1 MSYKRAPL
9 STFLVYIPFWSA
21 TLNEMDKKQRR
32 QEKMAQ
38 VRAEILATRPGPTE
52 SQINGAT
59 GGHQTHA
66 NEDPAGIFSK
76 KKPRYKL
83 AEDQTRKHEIPFNSY
98 IAQIEEPRSFLN
110 LLPESVKKTALVI
123 PEDLLGKD
131 EEEMLRVL
139 EENYRYKP
147 TAAVE
152 AMRNNFWMEHDR
164 VAVTRNEIINQSNI
178 YLGVVSRE
186 YFYKILDTSPHIIA
200 YIMTR
205 PPEYEAVMKGLL
217 NLSTRKIR
225 DVLNLPLQKADG
237 SIQDAKIIEL
247 VLKAAA
253 MVDLRAKGGYIQR
266 SETKNLTL
274 MKQENSYTN
283 VFTAAGSQKTTD
295 LATLTTDIDAKI
307 AALEKEMQA
316 IPGMQA
322 AIEESMPSNSS
333 DTLEASYTKFE
344 DGDV

>member
-1 MSYKRAPL
+1 
-9 STFLVYIPFWSA
+9 
-21 TLNEMDKKQRR
+21 MDKKQRLEA
-32 QEKMAQ
+32 QMAK
-38 VRAEILATRPGPTE
+38 VREEILARKPDPYSEMGLK
-52 SQINGAT
+52 GAK
-59 GGHQTHA
+59 QA
-66 NEDPAGIFSK
+66 IRNEDPAGAGIK
-76 KKPRYKL
+76 KGSRNKL
-83 AEDQTRKHEIPFNSY
+83 DADQTVKKEMTFNSY

-110 LLPESVKKTALVI
+110 LLPESMKKAALEI
-123 PEDLLGKD
+123 DESLLGKD
-131 EEEMLRVL
+131 EEELLRIL
-139 EENYRYKP
+139 DTKFRYQP

-164 VAVTRNEIINQSNI
+164 VSVTRNEIVNQSNI

-186 YFYKILDTSPHIIA
+186 YFYKLVAEHPHIIA
-200 YIMTR
+200 YILCR

-237 SIQDAKIIEL
+237 SLQDAKIIEL

-283 VFTAAGSQKTTD
+283 VFTAAGSVKSTD
-295 LATLTTDIDAKI
+295 LSTLTTDIDAKI
-307 AALEKEMQA
+307 AALEKEMQS
-316 IPGMQA
+316 IPGIQA

>member
-1 MSYKRAPL
+1 
-9 STFLVYIPFWSA
+9 
-21 TLNEMDKKQRR
+21 
-32 QEKMAQ
+32 MAK
-38 VRAEILATRPGPTE
+38 VREEILARKPDPF
-52 SQINGAT
+52 SQMGAK
-59 GGHQTHA
+59 GAKQAHR
-66 NEDPAGIFSK
+66 NEDPAGAGIK
-76 KKPRYKL
+76 KGSRNKL
-83 AEDQTRKHEIPFNSY
+83 DADQTVKKEMTFNSY

-110 LLPESVKKTALVI
+110 LLPEIMKKAALEI
-123 PEDLLGKD
+123 DESLLGKD
-131 EEEMLRVL
+131 EDELLRVL
-139 EENYRYKP
+139 DTKFRYQP

-164 VAVTRNEIINQSNI
+164 VSVTRNEIVNQSNI

-186 YFYKILDTSPHIIA
+186 YFYKLVSEHPHIIA
-200 YIMTR
+200 YILCR

-237 SIQDAKIIEL
+237 SLQDAKIIEL

-283 VFTAAGSQKTTD
+283 VFTAAGSVKTTD
-295 LATLTTDIDAKI
+295 LSTLTTDIDAKI

-316 IPGMQA
+316 IPGVQA
-322 AIEESMPSNSS
+322 AIEEQLPSQ
-333 DTLEASYTKFE
+333 TLDAIYTKVE
-344 DGDV
+344 DVDV

>member
-1 MSYKRAPL
+1 
-9 STFLVYIPFWSA
+9 
-21 TLNEMDKKQRR
+21 MDKKQKREE
-32 QEKMAQ
+32 QMAK
-38 VRAEILATRPGPTE
+38 VREEILASKPKPTE
-52 SQINGAT
+52 SQINGST
-59 GGHQTHA
+59 GGYQA
-66 NEDPAGIFSK
+66 YLNEDPAGITPSK
-76 KKPRYKL
+76 RKSRGKL
-83 AEDQTRKHEIPFNSY
+83 EQDQSIRKELTFNSY
-98 IAQIEEPRSFLN
+98 IAQVEEPRSFLN
-110 LLPESVKKTALVI
+110 LLPESVKKVALTI
-123 PEDLLGKD
+123 PEELLGKD
-131 EEEMLRVL
+131 EEEMLTVL
-139 EENYRYKP
+139 EEKYKYKP

-164 VAVTRNEIINQSNI
+164 VAVTRNEIVNQSNI

-186 YFYKILDTSPHIIA
+186 YFYKVLDSAPHIVA

-283 VFTAAGSQKTTD
+283 VFTAASNTKVPD
-295 LATLTTDIDAKI
+295 INTLTTDIDAKI

-322 AIEESMPSNSS
+322 AIEESLPSKSS

-344 DGDV
+344 DVDV

>member
-1 MSYKRAPL
+1 
-9 STFLVYIPFWSA
+9 
-21 TLNEMDKKQRR
+21 MDKKQKREE
-32 QEKMAQ
+32 QMAK
-38 VRAEILATRPGPTE
+38 VRAEILATKSGPTE
-52 SQINGAT
+52 SQINGST
-59 GGHQTHA
+59 GGHQA
-66 NEDPAGIFSK
+66 YLNEDPAGISPSK
-76 KKPRYKL
+76 RKSRNKL
-83 AEDQTRKHEIPFNSY
+83 DEDQTVKKELTFNSY

-110 LLPESVKKTALVI
+110 LLPESVKKTALII

-131 EEEMLRVL
+131 EEEMLTVL
-139 EENYRYKP
+139 EQKYKYKP

-186 YFYKILDTSPHIIA
+186 YFYKVLDTSPHIIA

-237 SIQDAKIIEL
+237 SIQDPKIIEL

-283 VFTAAGSQKTTD
+283 VFTAASNTKTTD

-322 AIEESMPSNSS
+322 AIEEAMPASS
-333 DTLEASYTKFE
+333 PDTLEVSYTKFE
-344 DGDV
+344 DGNV

>member
-1 MSYKRAPL
+1 MGLKGA
-9 STFLVYIPFWSA
+9 
-21 TLNEMDKKQRR
+21 KQAHR
-32 QEKMAQ
+32 
-38 VRAEILATRPGPTE
+38 
-52 SQINGAT
+52 
-59 GGHQTHA
+59 
-66 NEDPAGIFSK
+66 NEDPAGAGIK
-76 KKPRYKL
+76 KGSRNKL
-83 AEDQTRKHEIPFNSY
+83 DADQTVKKEMTFNSY

-110 LLPESVKKTALVI
+110 LLPEIMKKAALEI
-123 PEDLLGKD
+123 DESLLGKD
-131 EEEMLRVL
+131 EEELLRIL
-139 EENYRYKP
+139 DTKFRYQP

-164 VAVTRNEIINQSNI
+164 VSVTRNEIVNQSNI

-186 YFYKILDTSPHIIA
+186 YFYKLVSEHPHIIA
-200 YIMTR
+200 YILCR

-237 SIQDAKIIEL
+237 SLQDAKIIEL

-283 VFTAAGSQKTTD
+283 VFTAAGSVKSTD
-295 LATLTTDIDAKI
+295 LSTLTTDIDAKI
-307 AALEKEMQA
+307 AALEKEMQS
-316 IPGMQA
+316 IPGIQA
-322 AIEESMPSNSS
+322 AIEEQLPSQ
-333 DTLEASYTKFE
+333 TLDAIYTKVE
-344 DGDV
+344 DVDV

>member
-1 MSYKRAPL
+1 
-9 STFLVYIPFWSA
+9 
-21 TLNEMDKKQRR
+21 MDKKQKREE
-32 QEKMAQ
+32 QMAK
-38 VRAEILATRPGPTE
+38 VREEILASRPKPTA
-52 SQINGAT
+52 SQNYGLLGA
-59 GGHQTHA
+59 HQNA
-66 NEDPAGIFSK
+66 LNEDPAGINPPK
-76 KKPRYKL
+76 KKVRGKL
-83 AEDQTRKHEIPFNSY
+83 EDDQTVKKELTFNSY

-110 LLPESVKKTALVI
+110 LLPESIKKTALTI

-131 EEEMLRVL
+131 EEEMLTVL
-139 EENYRYKP
+139 EEKYKYKP

-186 YFYKILDTSPHIIA
+186 YFYKMLDTSPHTIA

-322 AIEESMPSNSS
+322 AIEESMPSSS
-333 DTLEASYTKFE
+333 SNTLEASYKKFE
-344 DGDV
+344 DVDV

>member
-1 MSYKRAPL
+1 
-9 STFLVYIPFWSA
+9 
-21 TLNEMDKKQRR
+21 
-32 QEKMAQ
+32 MAK
-38 VRAEILATRPGPTE
+38 VREEILARKPDPFY
-52 SQINGAT
+52 QMGAK
-59 GGHQTHA
+59 GAKQA
-66 NEDPAGIFSK
+66 ARNEDPAGAGIK
-76 KKPRYKL
+76 KSSRNKL
-83 AEDQTRKHEIPFNSY
+83 DADQTVKKEMTFNSY

-110 LLPESVKKTALVI
+110 LLPEIMKKAALEI
-123 PEDLLGKD
+123 DESLLGKD
-131 EEEMLRVL
+131 EDELLRVL
-139 EENYRYKP
+139 DTKFRYQP

-164 VAVTRNEIINQSNI
+164 VSVTRNEIVNQSNI

-186 YFYKILDTSPHIIA
+186 YFYKLVAEHPHIIA
-200 YIMTR
+200 YILCR

-237 SIQDAKIIEL
+237 SLQDAKIIEL

-283 VFTAAGSQKTTD
+283 VFTAAGSVKTTD
-295 LATLTTDIDAKI
+295 LSTLTTDIDAKI

-316 IPGMQA
+316 IPGVQA
-322 AIEESMPSNSS
+322 AIEEQLTGN
-333 DTLEASYTKFE
+333 TLEANYTKVE
-344 DGDV
+344 DVDV

>member
-1 MSYKRAPL
+1 MSK
-9 STFLVYIPFWSA
+9 S
-21 TLNEMDKKQRR
+21 DKDISK
-32 QEKMAQ
+32 K
-38 VRAEILATRPGPTE
+38 VRDEILNSRHNFSN
-52 SQINGAT
+52 SQIYGSS
-59 GGHQTHA
+59 GGYQAVYTQ
-66 NEDPAGIFSK
+66 DPAGIENPKRRTRLKQGDNTTLK
-76 KKPRYKL
+76 KEQPL
-83 AEDQTRKHEIPFNSY
+83 NSY
-98 IAQIEEPRSFLN
+98 LSQIEEPRSFLN
-110 LLPESVKKTALVI
+110 LLPEILKKCALTI
-123 PEDLLGKD
+123 PENLLGKD
-131 EEEMLRVL
+131 EEDLLKIL
-139 EENYRYKP
+139 EQNHYYKP

-186 YFYKILDTSPHIIA
+186 YFYKIIETSPHIIA
-200 YIMTR
+200 YILCR

-237 SIQDAKIIEL
+237 SLQDPKIIEL

-253 MVDLRAKGGYIQR
+253 MVDLRGKGGYIQR

-283 VFTAAGSQKTTD
+283 VFTAATNNSSRLPDIK
-295 LATLTTDIDAKI
+295 TLTTDIDEKI

-322 AIEESMPSNSS
+322 AIEEAMPASS
-333 DTLEASYTKFE
+333 PSTLEASYTKFE

>member
-1 MSYKRAPL
+1 
-9 STFLVYIPFWSA
+9 
-21 TLNEMDKKQRR
+21 
-32 QEKMAQ
+32 MAK
-38 VRAEILATRPGPTE
+38 VREEILARKPDPYSEMGLK
-52 SQINGAT
+52 GAK
-59 GGHQTHA
+59 QA
-66 NEDPAGIFSK
+66 IRNEDPAGAGIK
-76 KKPRYKL
+76 KGSRNKL
-83 AEDQTRKHEIPFNSY
+83 DADQTVKKEMTFNSY

-110 LLPESVKKTALVI
+110 LLPESMKKAALEI
-123 PEDLLGKD
+123 DESLLGKD
-131 EEEMLRVL
+131 EEELLRIL
-139 EENYRYKP
+139 DTKFRYQP

-164 VAVTRNEIINQSNI
+164 VSVTRNEIVNQSNI

-186 YFYKILDTSPHIIA
+186 YFYKLVAEHPHIIA
-200 YIMTR
+200 YILCR

-237 SIQDAKIIEL
+237 SLQDAKIIEL

-283 VFTAAGSQKTTD
+283 VFTAAGSVKSTD
-295 LATLTTDIDAKI
+295 LSTLTTDIDAKI
-307 AALEKEMQA
+307 AALEKEMQS
-316 IPGMQA
+316 IPGIQA

>member
-1 MSYKRAPL
+1 M
-9 STFLVYIPFWSA
+9 
-21 TLNEMDKKQRR
+21 KK
-32 QEKMAQ
+32 A
-38 VRAEILATRPGPTE
+38 ALEIDE
-52 SQINGAT
+52 S
-59 GGHQTHA
+59 
-66 NEDPAGIFSK
+66 
-76 KKPRYKL
+76 
-83 AEDQTRKHEIPFNSY
+83 
-98 IAQIEEPRSFLN
+98 
-110 LLPESVKKTALVI
+110 
-123 PEDLLGKD
+123 LLGKD
-131 EEEMLRVL
+131 EEELLRIL
-139 EENYRYKP
+139 DTKFRYQP

-164 VAVTRNEIINQSNI
+164 VSVTRNEIVNQSNI

-186 YFYKILDTSPHIIA
+186 YFYKLVSEHPHIIA
-200 YIMTR
+200 YILCR

-237 SIQDAKIIEL
+237 SLQDAKIIEL

-283 VFTAAGSQKTTD
+283 VFTAAGSVKTTD
-295 LATLTTDIDAKI
+295 LSTLTTDIDAKI

-316 IPGMQA
+316 IPGIQA
-322 AIEESMPSNSS
+322 AIEEQLPSQAI
-333 DTLEASYTKFE
+333 DASYTKVE
-344 DGDV
+344 DVDV

>member
-1 MSYKRAPL
+1 
-9 STFLVYIPFWSA
+9 
-21 TLNEMDKKQRR
+21 MDKKQQREE
-32 QEKMAQ
+32 QMAK
-38 VRAEILATRPGPTE
+38 VREEILASRPKPTE
-52 SQINGAT
+52 SQLKGST
-59 GGHQTHA
+59 GGYQTA
-66 NEDPAGIFSK
+66 LNEDPAGIIPPKRKSRSK
-76 KKPRYKL
+76 L
-83 AEDQTRKHEIPFNSY
+83 EGDQTVKKELTFNSY
-98 IAQIEEPRSFLN
+98 ISQIEEPRSFLN
-110 LLPESVKKTALVI
+110 LLPEVMKQSALHI

-131 EEEMLRVL
+131 EEELLKVL
-139 EENYRYKP
+139 EEKHKYRP
-147 TAAVE
+147 TAALE

-164 VAVTRNEIINQSNI
+164 VATTRNEIVNQSNI

-186 YFYKILDTSPHIIA
+186 YFYKMVNENPHIVA
-200 YIMTR
+200 YLLCR

-283 VFTAAGSQKTTD
+283 VFTAASNSKVPD
-295 LATLTTDIDAKI
+295 INTLTTDIDAKI

-316 IPGMQA
+316 IPGIQA
-322 AIEESMPSNSS
+322 AIEESVSS
-333 DTLEASYTKFE
+333 SSPNTLEASYTKFE
-344 DGDV
+344 DVDV